1 MSPPAIKTIE
11 PFGGGMLLE
20 LAEAF
25 AISLTWRLEG
35 AISRE
40 VETSMLAFPPV
51 ISTGPKATMG
61 GGFGALIKPDARMY
75 KTAEMTT
82 ETRTTTTT
90 TTTMIKARL
99 SRRGGGAG

>member
-1 MSPPAIKTIE
+1 
-11 PFGGGMLLE
+11 MLFE
-20 LAEAF
+20 LPEAF

-51 ISTGPKATMG
+51 ISTGPKETMG
-61 GGFGALIKPDARMY
+61 GGFGALIKPDTRMY

-82 ETRTTTTT
+82 ETRTPTTTYDDDDQSQDVP
-90 TTTMIKARL
+90 AQ
-99 SRRGGGAG
+99 RRGRIGHHGHRQ

>member
-1 MSPPAIKTIE
+1 
-11 PFGGGMLLE
+11 MLFE
-20 LAEAF
+20 LPEAF

-61 GGFGALIKPDARMY
+61 GGFGALIKPDTRMY